1 MPPHEHEHDR
11 SRRVRMDFNDRT
23 GELTITI
30 PVRIVR
36 QGVPQDA
43 LPEREIAEALLTARQ
58 IQVFSMLVEGKVNK
72 EIANELGISV
82 STVKLHVVNILEKLH
97 MVTRVEIM
105 RRFHLRPPAVPP
117 ASRTRRAGD
126 KVSVNLDQRK
136 SDGEATVKVEI

>member
-1 MPPHEHEHDR
+1 MPPHEHDHA
-11 SRRVRMDFNDRT
+11 RRVRMEFNDRT
-23 GELTITI
+23 GELVITI

-36 QGVPQDA
+36 KGVPQDA

-82 STVKLHVVNILEKLH
+82 STVKLHVVKILEKLH

-105 RRFHLRPPAVPP
+105 RRFHLRPPTVP
-117 ASRTRRAGD
+117 AALKNRRSGD
-126 KVSVNLDQRK
+126 KASIDDRK
-136 SDGEATVKVEI
+136 ADGETPLKVEI